1 MLRYLMGDEKAFE
14 TPDILKVNQDPI
26 AFEYLE
32 DELHYVIAIVYDRK
46 ASTLSDLKISISDFN
61 QKYFQNDDLKI
72 SNIFLDQDATIPII
86 MIRKFDNA
94 SKAIRYYETVKN
106 NSKQFIA
113 PEINN
118 EVFAISQ
125 SNYRKLYATKDVESY
140 KSFFKSKYGK

>member
-14 TPDILKVNQDPI
+14 TPDILKVNQDPN

-46 ASTLSDLKISISDFN
+46 AATLSDLKISISDFN

-86 MIRKFDNA
+86 MIRKFDNG
-94 SKAIRYYETVKN
+94 SKAIRYYETVKIIAN
-106 NSKQFIA
+106 NLSLPRSIMKYSPSPNRI
-113 PEINN
+113 IG
-118 EVFAISQ
+118 
-125 SNYRKLYATKDVESY
+125 SY
-140 KSFFKSKYGK
+140 MLPRM